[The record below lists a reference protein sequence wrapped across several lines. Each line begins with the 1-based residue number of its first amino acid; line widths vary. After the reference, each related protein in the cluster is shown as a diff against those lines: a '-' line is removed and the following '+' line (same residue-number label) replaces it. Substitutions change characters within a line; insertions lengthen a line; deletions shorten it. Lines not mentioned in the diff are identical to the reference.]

1 MPTADEFRAGQREIW
16 DKFSAGW
23 DKWDDVVLAS
33 VGDVRDAMI
42 DVLRIADDQRHLE
55 VCAGTGEPG
64 ITIAGLAPNG
74 RVTLTDL
81 SPEMLAVARRRAE
94 TKGLTNVDIRECSA
108 DDLPFDDASF
118 DSAGCRFG
126 FMFIPDVSQAV
137 RELARVLKPGGRVC
151 ASVWVRPEE
160 NPWVTLPMMAI
171 ATEMPIPPPDPDGPG
186 MFRWAQP
193 GAVSS
198 LFTAAGLRDVT
209 EWDVAT
215 LLQTD
220 SPEEYW
226 RLATEVTGPV
236 VALMSQADEAGSERI
251 RASAIDA
258 SKAYEADG
266 KVNLPGMARCIVGT
280 K

>member
-1 MPTADEFRAGQREIW
+1 MPTADEIRAGQREMW

-33 VGDVRDAMI
+33 IGDVGKAMI
-42 DVLRIADDQRHLE
+42 EALRIADDQQHLE

-64 ITIAGLAPNG
+64 LTIATLAPNG

-81 SPEMLAVARRRAE
+81 SSEMLAVARRRAE
-94 TKGLTNVDIRECSA
+94 TKGVTNVDIRESSA
-108 DDLPFDDASF
+108 DDLPFGDASF
-118 DSAGCRFG
+118 DSVGCRFG
-126 FMFIPDVSQAV
+126 FMFIPDVSQTV
-137 RELARVLKPGGRVC
+137 SELVRVLKPGGRVC
-151 ASVWVRPEE
+151 ASVWVRPED
-160 NPWVTLPMMAI
+160 NPWVTIPMLAVATELPMS
-171 ATEMPIPPPDPDGPG
+171 PPDPDGPG

-198 LFTAAGLRDVT
+198 LFTAARLREVA
-209 EWDVAT
+209 EWDVGT

-226 RLATEVTGPV
+226 HLATELTGPV
-236 VALMSQADEAGSERI
+236 PALMSQVDEAARERI
-251 RASAIDA
+251 RAAA
-258 SKAYEADG
+258 MEALKPYEAEG
-266 KVNLPGMARCIVGT
+266 KVKLPGMARCIVGT